1 MGAGDMNKETHVCPS
16 PSCEKHSAP
25 DRALPAVLKLHCRS
39 ALAPTLLCL
48 SAVSLWLAYG
58 CYASSRHWGV
68 HAQLDHMWG
77 FATEAG
83 HEYTAPVFLN
93 EFGERKNTFFHSALT
108 SYIQE
113 RDLDFSYWAL
123 NGQKYTDGWWPE
135 SYGLLSQSWTHFWGL
150 KRIHDLGLGHNVAPT
165 SILGSDGQK

>member
-1 MGAGDMNKETHVCPS
+1 
-16 PSCEKHSAP
+16 
-25 DRALPAVLKLHCRS
+25 
-39 ALAPTLLCL
+39 
-48 SAVSLWLAYG
+48 
-58 CYASSRHWGV
+58 
-68 HAQLDHMWG
+68 MWG